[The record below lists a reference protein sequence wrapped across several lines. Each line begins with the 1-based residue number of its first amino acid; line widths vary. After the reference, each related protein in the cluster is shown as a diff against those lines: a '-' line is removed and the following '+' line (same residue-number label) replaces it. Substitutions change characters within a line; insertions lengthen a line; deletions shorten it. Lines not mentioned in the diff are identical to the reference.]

1 MIKKENRRSE
11 RLRRHLKIRKRIIG
25 TIDRPR
31 ISVFKS
37 LKHIYAQIVDDEN
50 GHTLI
55 SVSTLD
61 PEIKNELKSKN
72 NGERAKLVGSEIA
85 NRALSKNIK
94 KVVFDRSGY
103 LYHGIIKTL
112 AEAARNEGLEF

>member
-112 AEAARNEGLEF
+112 AEAARSEGLEF